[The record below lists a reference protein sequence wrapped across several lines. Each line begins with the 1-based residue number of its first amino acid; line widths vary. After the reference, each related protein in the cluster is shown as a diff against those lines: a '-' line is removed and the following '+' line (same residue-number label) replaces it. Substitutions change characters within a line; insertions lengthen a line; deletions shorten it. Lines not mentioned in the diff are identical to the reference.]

1 MNAIKQISPPLLA
14 LLAAL
19 LTTAGTSAAQ
29 SSYDLRSP
37 DNRIEIRIRTVP
49 AVRYDVLLKGR
60 ALLQDSTLS
69 LDIDHKTLGVDPKV
83 RAAKKRSYDQTV
95 EPPVHQ
101 KFARIRENYNEL
113 RLEMEGGYAVVFR
126 AYNEGAA
133 YRFETSLPQ
142 QQVKVYGEEVKF
154 NFPGDSIVYYPQE
167 DSMFSH
173 NERKYL
179 PQHLSQIAPE
189 FIATMPAVADGGE
202 DAKVAI
208 AESDVEDYPGM
219 WLHGT
224 AGFGLVGTFP
234 HYPLKEKLQKDR
246 DLRVI
251 EAADYIAV
259 TSGTRTF
266 PWRLVGIVEKD

>member
-1 MNAIKQISPPLLA
+1 MNALKQISLPLLA
-14 LLAAL
+14 PLAAL
-19 LTTAGTSAAQ
+19 LTTAGTVAAP

-60 ALLQDSTLS
+60 ALLQDCTLS
-69 LDIDHKTLGVDPKV
+69 LDIDHKTLGLEPKV
-83 RAAKKRSYDQTV
+83 RTAKKRSYDQTV

-101 KFARIRENYNEL
+101 KFAMIRESYNEL

-154 NFPGDSIVYYPQE
+154 NFPGDSLVYYPQE

-179 PQHLSQIAPE
+179 PQHLREIDPA
-189 FIATMPAVADGGE
+189 FIATMPAVADAGE
-202 DAKVAI
+202 GVKLAI
-208 AESDVEDYPGM
+208 AESEVEDYPGM
-219 WLHGT
+219 WLSGT
-224 AGFGLVGTFP
+224 GGFGLAGTFP
-234 HYPLKEKLQKDR
+234 PYPRKEKLQKH
-246 DLRVI
+246 
-251 EAADYIAV
+251 
-259 TSGTRTF
+259 
-266 PWRLVGIVEKD
+266 